1 MMSSA
6 GHAAILEDF
15 EHIEQEEVGEGI
27 HEKYLAIAEKLAQE
41 MLQ

>member
-1 MMSSA
+1 MMSPM

-15 EHIEQEEVGEGI
+15 EQVEQYEVGEGI

-41 MLQ
+41 ML